1 MPLWNKGCHWAFEHQ
16 YQELHDVIS
25 ISVRIFK
32 LCDVKFDCKYQVVE
46 INTAHDINDVSKRW

>member
-32 LCDVKFDCKYQVVE
+32 LCDVIFDCKYQVVE
-46 INTAHDINDVSKRW
+46 INTAHDVSKRW